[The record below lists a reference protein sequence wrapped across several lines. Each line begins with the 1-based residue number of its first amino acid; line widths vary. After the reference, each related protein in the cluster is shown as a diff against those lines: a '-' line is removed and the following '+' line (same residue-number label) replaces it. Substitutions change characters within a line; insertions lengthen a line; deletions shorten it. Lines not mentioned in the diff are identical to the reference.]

1 LSIHRGLPG
10 LFSFGGSESA
20 HAPALADDAPSL
32 SHGGEA
38 GAVRVL
44 YQPKPTPKRSSR
56 PSRGSKVREW
66 LQGLVDSLMPRAPV
80 YVRVPAYAR
89 VRR

>member
-1 LSIHRGLPG
+1 MSIQRGLPG
-10 LFSFGGSESA
+10 LFSFGGSDSA

-44 YQPKPTPKRSSR
+44 YQTAPKRPSR
-56 PSRGSKVREW
+56 PSRGKPVREW
-66 LQGLVDSLMPRAPV
+66 LQNVIESLLPRVPV